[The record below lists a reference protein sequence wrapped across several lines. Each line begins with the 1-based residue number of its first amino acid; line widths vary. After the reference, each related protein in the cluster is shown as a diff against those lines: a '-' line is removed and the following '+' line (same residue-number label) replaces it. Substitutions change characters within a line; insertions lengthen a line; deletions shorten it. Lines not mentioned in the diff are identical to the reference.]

1 MSESDSEVSAA
12 SPVDDDGPM
21 FPLENKFRSQKDKEY
36 IMGLSEVQ
44 RESILAER
52 AQILERKLQDQHLR
66 RLLQARGN
74 AEKIDD
80 KKKRKAGSADIED
93 GNRKSSRQKTTLGGR
108 KVGETSDA
116 IEAYKRQREQ
126 KGVRD
131 EQRRREGEA
140 RKDRKIRGSIEDA
153 FSDADAEGES
163 DVEWDNAK
171 PKASSPGFR
180 GAQPA
185 DQVDYE
191 HVRVGRDNF
200 AKYCFYPGFDDA
212 IKNCYVRVCIGPDKN
227 KNNGENIYRM
237 TQIKGMIL
245 HHTKWYDLKSYRFY

>member
-1 MSESDSEVSAA
+1 MSESDSDVSPG
-12 SPVDDDGPM
+12 SPADDDGPM
-21 FPLENKFRSQKDKEY
+21 FPLENRFHSQKDKDY
-36 IMGLSEVQ
+36 IMSLSEVQ

-66 RLLQARGN
+66 RLLQAREN

-80 KKKRKAGSADIED
+80 RKKRKAGSADLED

-126 KGVRD
+126 KGARD

-140 RKDRKIRGSIEDA
+140 RKDRRIRGSSRDA
-153 FSDADAEGES
+153 VSDADAEGES

-171 PKASSPGFR
+171 AKASPPGSFND
-180 GAQPA
+180 QPA

-191 HVRVGRDNF
+191 RVRIGRDNF
-200 AKYCFYPGFDDA
+200 AKVCFYPGFEEA
-212 IKNCYVRVCIGPDKN
+212 IVNCYVRLCIGTDKET
-227 KNNGENIYRM
+227 GENIYRM
-237 TQIKGMIL
+237 TKIKGMPIRVQEMA
-245 HHTKWYDLKSYRFY
+245 RFNIS

>member
-1 MSESDSEVSAA
+1 MSESDSDVSPA
-12 SPVDDDGPM
+12 SPIDDDGSM
-21 FPLENKFRSQKDKEY
+21 FPLENRFHSQKDKDY
-36 IMGLSEVQ
+36 IMSLSEVQ

-74 AEKIDD
+74 AEKTDD
-80 KKKRKAGSADIED
+80 KKKRKAGSADLED

-126 KGVRD
+126 KGARD

-180 GAQPA
+180 DAQPA
-185 DQVDYE
+185 GQIDYE

-200 AKYCFYPGFDDA
+200 AKYCFYPGFEEA

-227 KNNGENIYRM
+227 TGENVYRM
-237 TQIKGMIL
+237 TQVKGMLIAV
-245 HHTKWYDLKSYRFY
+245 HRTG